1 MNREELERRIAKKEK
16 DIEKITRRVQKWDNG
31 LTAEDEEAA
40 WGTYREIKQYCK
52 DHNFSYQ
59 KENQIV
65 EYYRACCDLRD
76 ANTTLAK
83 YKNQLALEIS
93 KSEATK
99 IQPIVDFLEQW
110 KQNVREY
117 IAEDIHNADLYYEY
131 NSRYCDLHNNHYA
144 LVRSG
149 EMTEEQ
155 WKEKMSE
162 VLKNE
167 KLYKEITNPLTFEV
181 RAKNAED
188 HINHEKLDEILDK
201 EAEAK
206 YWNMVEKVTK
216 ITGEITDAKG
226 LRVGRDGNLNGIIIG
241 EDGKAKVETIIAGG
255 QNAGIIVNVKRGPI
269 AHFRFIVNPI
279 K

>member
-1 MNREELERRIAKKEK
+1 MNREELERRIAKKEN
-16 DIEKITRRVQKWDNG
+16 DIEKITRRVQKWDKG
-31 LTAEDEEAA
+31 LTAEDEVAA

-52 DHNFSYQ
+52 DHNFSYE

-83 YKNQLALEIS
+83 YKNQLALEIA

-99 IQPIVDFLEQW
+99 VQPIVDFLEKW
-110 KQNVREY
+110 KQDVREY

-131 NSRYCDLHNNHYA
+131 NSRSCDLHNNRYSIIKSIGEEA
-144 LVRSG
+144 WKKQVLEVR
-149 EMTEEQ
+149 E
-155 WKEKMSE
+155 
-162 VLKNE
+162 NE
-167 KLYKEITNPLTFEV
+167 KLYKTITNPLTFEV

-188 HINHEKLDEILDK
+188 HINHERLDEILDK

-226 LRVGRDGNLNGIIIG
+226 LRVGGDGNLNGIIIG
-241 EDGKAKVETIIAGG
+241 ENGKANVETIVAGG